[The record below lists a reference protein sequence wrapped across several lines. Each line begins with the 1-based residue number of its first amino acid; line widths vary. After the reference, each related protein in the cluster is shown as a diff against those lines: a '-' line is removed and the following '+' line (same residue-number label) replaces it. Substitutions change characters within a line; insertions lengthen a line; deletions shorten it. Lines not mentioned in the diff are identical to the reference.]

1 MFCST
6 ILYYV
11 GHQNIVSFLI
21 FGVQISLEFES
32 TTLYCLMHIFCLAP
46 HADCLLYCSSSS
58 ISLFIYLL
66 RIRVRA
72 YPRAKKWCEQLNDK
86 IIFKH
91 CNFLQKKNVSSTFFQ
106 YLEKLKEFD
115 GVSRIQ
121 MTCSMRLM
129 NHFIRDLSWRLKPMI
144 LILIDF

>member
-1 MFCST
+1 MFDISVLCRSTKYNFISYFWCSNLFGIRVNNT
-6 ILYYV
+6 LLPNA
-11 GHQNIVSFLI
+11 HFLP
-21 FGVQISLEFES
+21 S
-32 TTLYCLMHIFCLAP
+32 TARWLFA
-46 HADCLLYCSSSS
+46 
-58 ISLFIYLL
+58 LFIYLL

-91 CNFLQKKNVSSTFFQ
+91 CNFLQKNVSSSFFQ

-115 GVSRIQ
+115 GVSKIQ